1 MEEIREAARD
11 ANADTFINDCPD
23 GYQTIVGEKG
33 IRLSAGQ
40 RQRIAIARAILK
52 NPHLLILDEATS
64 SLDNESEKLIQ
75 EALERLM
82 QDKTSFV
89 IAHRLSTIHNADK
102 ILVMDKGQIVETG
115 THQELMAHQGLYQY
129 LYNLKA
135 LQVNQEVDTVESAE
149 ESVHSKANP
158 LTKRF

>member
-1 MEEIREAARD
+1 LRKT
-11 ANADTFINDCPD
+11 ANADTFINECPD

-82 QDKTSFV
+82 KGKTSFV

-102 ILVMDKGQIVETG
+102 ILVLDKGQIVEIG
-115 THQELMAHQGLYQY
+115 THQELMDQKGLYQY

-135 LQVNQEVDTVESAE
+135 LQIETEMDSIGEVEI
-149 ESVHSKANP
+149 
-158 LTKRF
+158 

>member
-1 MEEIREAARD
+1 AARA
-11 ANADTFINDCPD
+11 ANADTFINECPD

-82 QDKTSFV
+82 QGKTSFV

-115 THQELMAHQGLYQY
+115 THQELMGKKGLYQY

-135 LQVNQEVDTVESAE
+135 LQIENEMDRIEEVET
-149 ESVHSKANP
+149 
-158 LTKRF
+158 